1 MIMKK
6 IWMIISLPLL
16 MLAACTSDTDAV
28 TEEITLTTPVIELE
42 GVEASTRASILDGTT
57 PTITSHRY
65 LHVWLHNSDERQEDT
80 KRHGMISFLGDDYGG
95 WFTNQPV
102 SVTDGEG
109 YYRAGIIVPVSW
121 GNWDEYGGDFMPE
134 LNDAIYGYR
143 GSIYVSADGT
153 FTPSGKLVPYSAGMQ
168 VILKDANGKVI
179 DPDKYDTPNGY
190 YEDGALEMRQLY
202 TIKPV
207 GLACMAKEGN
217 RRDDLTL
224 NLFQSFAA
232 GKDGQ
237 RFPNGTAPAV
247 PAAKTNLSMRYSNGA
262 YGSITPGTYPATW
275 EEGGAL
281 IPSAAPT
288 AAWPLFEVTYCADG
302 FDQNEET
309 KEYDAKG
316 PFTTW
321 TVSYPAAQLTLEAGK
336 LYTFNITLGKDAHI
350 TLDAQNA
357 VTIAPW
363 ATGSEIN
370 VGR

>member
-57 PTITSHRY
+57 PTITSDLY
-65 LHVWLHNSDERQEDT
+65 LHVWLHNSDARQEDT
-80 KRHGMISFLGDDYGG
+80 KRHGMIGSSYNGDEWYIR
-95 WFTNQPV
+95 QPV

-121 GNWDEYGGDFMPE
+121 GNGDGGDFMPK

-179 DPDKYDTPNGY
+179 DPDKYDTLDGNY
-190 YEDGALEMRQLY
+190 ADGALGMWEMY

-217 RRDDLTL
+217 RGDDLTL

-232 GKDGQ
+232 DNDGQ
-237 RFPNGTAPAV
+237 RFPNGTAPAM
-247 PAAKTNLSMRYSNGA
+247 PAAKTNLSMSYSNGA

-275 EEGGAL
+275 AEGGAL
-281 IPSAAPT
+281 NPSADPT
-288 AAWPLFEVTYCADG
+288 APWPLFEVTYCAEG
-302 FDQNEET
+302 FDYNEET
-309 KEYDAKG
+309 KEYAAKG
-316 PFTTW
+316 PCTTW
-321 TVSYPAAQLTLEAGK
+321 TVSYPADQLTLEAGK
-336 LYTFNITLGKDAHI
+336 LYTFTIGLGKDAHI
-350 TLDAQNA
+350 TLASGA
-357 VTIAPW
+357 VTIADW

>member
-57 PTITSHRY
+57 PTITSDLY
-65 LHVWLHNSDERQEDT
+65 LHVWLHNSDARQEDT
-80 KRHGMISFLGDDYGG
+80 KRHGMISFLGDDG

-109 YYRAGIIVPVSW
+109 NYRAGIIVPVSW
-121 GNWDEYGGDFMPE
+121 GNGDGGDFMPE

-179 DPDKYDTPNGY
+179 DPDKYDTSNGNSA
-190 YEDGALEMRQLY
+190 DGPLGMREVY

-207 GLACMAKEGN
+207 GLACMAKEEG
-217 RRDDLTL
+217 RGDDLTF

-232 GKDGQ
+232 GNDGQ

-247 PAAKTNLSMRYSNGA
+247 PAAKTNLSMSYSNGA

-275 EEGGAL
+275 AEGGAL

-288 AAWPLFEVTYCADG
+288 APWPLFEVTYCADG
-302 FDQNEET
+302 FDYNEET

-336 LYTFNITLGKDAHI
+336 LYTFTIGLGKDAHI

-357 VTIAPW
+357 VTIASW

>member
-57 PTITSHRY
+57 PTITSDLY
-65 LHVWLHNSDERQEDT
+65 LHVWLHNSDARQEDT
-80 KRHGMISFLGDDYGG
+80 KRHGMISFLGDDG

-121 GNWDEYGGDFMPE
+121 GDDFMPE

-179 DPDKYDTPNGY
+179 SPDKYDTPDGDY
-190 YEDGALEMRQLY
+190 ADGALGMGKVY

-217 RRDDLTL
+217 RGDDLTF

-232 GKDGQ
+232 DNDGQ

-247 PAAKTNLSMRYSNGA
+247 PAAKTNLSMCYSNGA

-275 EEGGAL
+275 AEGGAL
-281 IPSAAPT
+281 NPSAETPT
-288 AAWPLFEVTYCADG
+288 APWPLFEVTYCAKG
-302 FDQNEET
+302 FDYNEET

-316 PFTTW
+316 PITTW

-336 LYTFNITLGKDAHI
+336 LYTFTIGLGKDAHI

-357 VTIAPW
+357 VTIASW
-363 ATGSEIN
+363 ETGETIN

>member
-57 PTITSHRY
+57 PTITSDLY
-65 LHVWLHNSDERQEDT
+65 LHVWLHNSDARQEDT
-80 KRHGMISFLGDDYGG
+80 KRHGMISFLGDDG

-109 YYRAGIIVPVSW
+109 NYRAGIIVPVSW
-121 GNWDEYGGDFMPE
+121 GNWDGGNFMPE

-179 DPDKYDTPNGY
+179 DPDNA
-190 YEDGALEMRQLY
+190 DGALEMREVY

-217 RRDDLTL
+217 RRDDLTF

-232 GKDGQ
+232 DNDGQ

-247 PAAKTNLSMRYSNGA
+247 PAAKTNLSMCYSNGA

-275 EEGGAL
+275 AEGGAL
-281 IPSAAPT
+281 IPSAVPT
-288 AAWPLFEVTYCADG
+288 APWPLFEVTYCADG
-302 FDQNEET
+302 FQFSNGDYLPNGT
-309 KEYDAKG
+309 A
-316 PFTTW
+316 TTW
-321 TVSYPAAQLTLEAGK
+321 TVSYPADQLTLEAGK
-336 LYTFNITLGKDAHI
+336 LYTFTIGLGKDAHI

>member
-16 MLAACTSDTDAV
+16 MLAACTSENDAV

-65 LHVWLHNSDERQEDT
+65 LHVWLHNSDARQEDT

-109 YYRAGIIVPVSW
+109 NYRAGIIVPVSW
-121 GNWDEYGGDFMPE
+121 GNEYGGDFMPE

-179 DPDKYDTPNGY
+179 DPDKYDTPDGNSAV
-190 YEDGALEMRQLY
+190 GALGMWEMY

-217 RRDDLTL
+217 RGDDLTF

-232 GKDGQ
+232 GDDGQ

-247 PAAKTNLSMRYSNGA
+247 PAAKTNLSMCYSNGA

-275 EEGGAL
+275 AEGGAL
-281 IPSAAPT
+281 IPSAVPT
-288 AAWPLFEVTYCADG
+288 APWPLFEVTYCAEG
-302 FDQNEET
+302 FQFSNGD
-309 KEYDAKG
+309 YLPKG
-316 PFTTW
+316 TATTW
-321 TVSYPAAQLTLEAGK
+321 TVSYPARQLTLEAGK
-336 LYTFNITLGKDAHI
+336 LYTFTIGLGKDAHI

>member
-1 MIMKK
+1 MKK

-95 WFTNQPV
+95 WFTKQPV

-121 GNWDEYGGDFMPE
+121 GNWDGYGEYFMPE

-179 DPDKYDTPNGY
+179 DPDKYDT
-190 YEDGALEMRQLY
+190 DGALGMWEMY

-207 GLACMAKEGN
+207 GLACMAKEGG
-217 RRDDLTL
+217 RGDDLTF

-232 GKDGQ
+232 VNDGQ
-237 RFPNGTAPAV
+237 RFPNGTAPDV

-321 TVSYPAAQLTLEAGK
+321 TVSYPAAKLTLEAGK
-336 LYTFNITLGKDAHI
+336 LYTFTITLGKDAHI

>member
-16 MLAACTSDTDAV
+16 MLAACTSENDAV

-42 GVEASTRASILDGTT
+42 GVEASTRASILEGTT

-80 KRHGMISFLGDDYGG
+80 KRHGMIGSSYDGYE
-95 WFTNQPV
+95 WYIRQPV

-109 YYRAGIIVPVSW
+109 NYRAGIIVPVSW
-121 GNWDEYGGDFMPE
+121 GNWDENEDFMPE

-179 DPDKYDTPNGY
+179 DPDNA
-190 YEDGALEMRQLY
+190 DGALEMREVY

-207 GLACMAKEGN
+207 GLACMAKERG
-217 RRDDLTL
+217 RGDDLTL

-232 GKDGQ
+232 GNDRQ
-237 RFPNGTAPAV
+237 RFPNGTAPAM
-247 PAAKTNLSMRYSNGA
+247 PAAKTNLSMCYSNGA

-275 EEGGAL
+275 AEGGAL

-288 AAWPLFEVTYCADG
+288 APWPLFEVTYCAKG
-302 FDQNEET
+302 FDLNKET
-309 KEYDAKG
+309 KEYAAKG
-316 PFTTW
+316 PSTTW

-336 LYTFNITLGKDAHI
+336 IYTFTIGLGKDAHI
-350 TLDAQNA
+350 TLASGA
-357 VTIAPW
+357 VTIADW
-363 ATGSEIN
+363 ATGSTIN
-370 VGR
+370 VGK

>member
-16 MLAACTSDTDAV
+16 MLAACTSENDAV

-57 PTITSHRY
+57 PTITSDLY

-80 KRHGMISFLGDDYGG
+80 KRHGMISFLGDDYG
-95 WFTNQPV
+95 WFTKQPV

-179 DPDKYDTPNGY
+179 DPDNA
-190 YEDGALEMRQLY
+190 DGALEMREVY

-217 RRDDLTL
+217 RRDDLTF

-232 GKDGQ
+232 GNDRQ

-275 EEGGAL
+275 AEGGAL
-281 IPSAAPT
+281 IPSAVPT
-288 AAWPLFEVTYCADG
+288 APWPLFEVTYCADG
-302 FDQNEET
+302 FEFSNGDYLPNGT
-309 KEYDAKG
+309 A
-316 PFTTW
+316 TTW

-336 LYTFNITLGKDAHI
+336 LYTFTITLGKDAHI

>member
-1 MIMKK
+1 
-6 IWMIISLPLL
+6 
-16 MLAACTSDTDAV
+16 
-28 TEEITLTTPVIELE
+28 
-42 GVEASTRASILDGTT
+42 
-57 PTITSHRY
+57 
-65 LHVWLHNSDERQEDT
+65 
-80 KRHGMISFLGDDYGG
+80 MISFLGDDG

-121 GNWDEYGGDFMPE
+121 GNWDGYGEYFMPE

-168 VILKDANGKVI
+168 VILKDANGEVI
-179 DPDKYDTPNGY
+179 DPDKYDTPNGNY
-190 YEDGALEMRQLY
+190 ADGALGMWEMY

-217 RRDDLTL
+217 RRDDLTF

-232 GKDGQ
+232 DNDGQ

-275 EEGGAL
+275 AEGGAL

-288 AAWPLFEVTYCADG
+288 APWPLFEVTYCADG
-302 FDQNEET
+302 FDYNEET

-321 TVSYPAAQLTLEAGK
+321 AVSYSAAQLTLEAGK